1 MRKITSATLLSLFIQ
16 SLSAFSMG
24 ASKLGG
30 RVADVGWKFTEVAS
44 SKVQE
49 VSGTVRNSIL
59 GTLSFYF
66 ELRGLILI
74 E

>member
-1 MRKITSATLLSLFIQ
+1 
-16 SLSAFSMG
+16 MG

-49 VSGTVRNSIL
+49 VSGTVSISNYL
-59 GTLSFYF
+59 GNVSITLVLGFGFRVHFLYIFLFISFHLYVN
-66 ELRGLILI
+66 LI
-74 E
+74 

>member
-1 MRKITSATLLSLFIQ
+1 
-16 SLSAFSMG
+16 MG

-59 GTLSFYF
+59 GTLSLYF
-66 ELRGLILI
+66 ELRGLILV